1 MVQDEINTVG
11 GLWGDCGIGY
21 SMESEM
27 SYRTSGSSRNEM
39 PMGKGGKKK
48 TRLDNKDPFE
58 GLVIHQV
65 VIKDRDSSSTTNQ
78 LCDLGQLFIFTKSY

>member
-48 TRLDNKDPFE
+48 QGWIIRTLLKDW
-58 GLVIHQV
+58 
-65 VIKDRDSSSTTNQ
+65 
-78 LCDLGQLFIFTKSY
+78 